1 MRKDGIVSA
10 EIAFSTDPGAGEK
23 FLAGS
28 AEEIRRALE
37 EAGRA
42 CAEAAKARAPVRTGR
57 LRDSIRWTVV
67 SDGGD
72 LLAAVGTDVPYAA
85 AQELG
90 TSKRPGK
97 HYLAAGAAE
106 AWGK

>member
-1 MRKDGIVSA
+1 MRKAGIVSA
-10 EIAFSTDPGAGEK
+10 EIAFSTDPGAGAK
-23 FLAGS
+23 GLAGS

-72 LLAAVGTDVPYAA
+72 LLAVVGTDVPYAA

-106 AWGK
+106 AWKK

>member
-10 EIAFSTDPGAGEK
+10 EIAFSTDPGAGAK
-23 FLAGS
+23 SLAGS
-28 AEEIRRALE
+28 AEEILRALE

-85 AQELG
+85 VQEIG

-106 AWGK
+106 AWKK

>member
-10 EIAFSTDPGAGEK
+10 EIAFSTDPGAGAK
-23 FLAGS
+23 GLAGS

-57 LRDSIRWTVV
+57 VMM
-67 SDGGD
+67 
-72 LLAAVGTDVPYAA
+72 AASAGLGLTKEITSGAA
-85 AQELG
+85 A
-90 TSKRPGK
+90 
-97 HYLAAGAAE
+97 AAAPTPRADPSR
-106 AWGK
+106 